1 MNTLHRLTAA
11 HLDVIIDTLT
21 TPTIRYFGAPLGDI
35 DAATLIGA
43 LDRPL
48 VPGGLDAEPP
58 LAIVPEAGGGFFGRP
73 GLLGHRP
80 TGIDHAPVFAVAG
93 VERNEHSL
101 RFDSI
106 DEVGALRLVTTV
118 SLDDAL
124 TVSVSVRNEGPTRYH
139 LDALTVTLPLPDHV
153 DQLLLFDGRWA
164 REFAT
169 RRVDWVEGIHQID
182 NRRGRTSHEHPPLLF
197 AGYQGFGEWRGDVWG
212 AHLAW
217 SGNHSIR
224 AERLADGRRYLQ
236 LGELLQPGEVVLEP
250 GESYRTPDVIAV
262 HGDGLTPASWGFHR
276 TVRRRGP
283 QRTAPRPVVANTWE
297 AMYFD
302 HDPVAVRALADA
314 AAAVGVERLVLD
326 DGWFGGR
333 RDDTAGLGDWVV
345 SADVYPDGLAP
356 LIDHV
361 RGLGMEFGIWVE
373 PEMVNTDSELY
384 RAHPDWVLAD
394 HRRAPVLGR
403 NQLVLDISRDDAFAY
418 VLGQLDALLAEH
430 DIAYVKWD
438 MNRPHVA
445 PAAFGAPGTRRQT
458 LAMYRLLDE
467 LRERHPDVE
476 FETCSGGGGRID
488 LEILRRAERVWAS
501 DCIDPLERQVIQR
514 GLSMLLPPEVV
525 GAHIGA
531 PRAHTTQR
539 TARTSFRTATAL
551 FGHLGVECDIGAQ
564 TPGEQ
569 ERIAEA
575 ISLYR
580 RFRPLIHAGDVVRF
594 DTERSV
600 VAHGVY
606 SVDRNEALLS
616 FAQLTTSQRQ
626 IPARWLIPG
635 LLADARYAV
644 RHVELPGEVLGLA
657 FSQPAW
663 WGADDPL
670 VLTGR
675 QLDQHGLQ
683 PPALHP
689 ETAVLVHLGRV
700 A

>member
-1 MNTLHRLTAA
+1 MNALHRLTAA
-11 HLDVIIDTLT
+11 HLDLIVDTSS
-21 TPTIRYFGAPLGDI
+21 TPTIRYFGAPLGEVDTTSVI
-35 DAATLIGA
+35 RA
-43 LDRPL
+43 LERPL
-48 VPGGLDAEPP
+48 VPGGLDVEPP

-80 TGIDHAPVFAVAG
+80 TGIDHAPQFTVAG
-93 VERNEHSL
+93 VERSDNSL
-101 RFDSI
+101 RVDCV
-106 DEVGALRLVTTV
+106 DDVAALRLAITI
-118 SLDDAL
+118 SLDEAL
-124 TVSVSVRNEGPTRYH
+124 IASVSVHNDGPTRYH

-169 RRVDWVEGIHQID
+169 RRVDWGEGTHQID

-197 AGYQGFGEWRGDVWG
+197 AGQRGFGEWRGDVWG

-224 AERLADGRRYLQ
+224 AERLADGRRYVQ
-236 LGELLQPGEVVLEP
+236 LGELLQPGEVVLES

-262 HGDGLTPASWGFHR
+262 HGYGLTPASWGFHR

-283 QRTAPRPVVANTWE
+283 QRVTPRAVVANTWE

-302 HDPVAVRALADA
+302 HDPDAVRALADA
-314 AAAVGVERLVLD
+314 AAAVGVERFVLD

-333 RDDTAGLGDWVV
+333 RGDTAGLGDWVV
-345 SADVYPDGLAP
+345 SEDVYPDGLAP

-384 RAHPDWVLAD
+384 RAHPDWVLVD
-394 HRRAPVLGR
+394 QRRAPVLGR
-403 NQLVLDISRDDAFAY
+403 NQLVLDITRDDAFAH
-418 VLGQLDALLAEH
+418 VLGQLDALLVDH

-438 MNRPHVA
+438 MNRPLVA
-445 PAAFGAPGTRRQT
+445 PATSGAPGTRRHT
-458 LAMYRLLDE
+458 LALYRLFDE
-467 LRERHPDVE
+467 LRERHPNVE
-476 FETCSGGGGRID
+476 FESCAGGGGRID
-488 LEILRRAERVWAS
+488 LEILRRTERVWAS
-501 DCIDPLERQVIQR
+501 DCIDPLERQAIQR

-539 TARTSFRTATAL
+539 TSRTSFRTATAL

-569 ERIAEA
+569 ARIAEA
-575 ISLYR
+575 IALYR

-594 DTERSV
+594 DTEDSV
-600 VAHGVY
+600 MAHGAY
-606 SVDRNEALLS
+606 AADRGEALVS
-616 FAQLTTSQRQ
+616 FAQLTRSQQ
-626 IPARWLIPG
+626 QVPARWLLPG
-635 LLADARYAV
+635 LPFDARYTI
-644 RHVELPGEVLGLA
+644 RRIDLPGEVLGMA

-663 WGADDPL
+663 WAAGEPL

-675 QLDQHGLQ
+675 QLALHGLQ
-683 PPALHP
+683 PPVLHP
-689 ETAVLVHLGRV
+689 ETAVLVHLDRV
-700 A
+700 V